1 MKTNDFQSKYYYEM
15 LPEVLNQLQEV
26 ERTRIGLLRDS
37 LLACVAKE
45 KEVSP
50 IISGCQDAIVQALVI
65 VICCC
70 SNS

>member
-1 MKTNDFQSKYYYEM
+1 M

-26 ERTRIGLLRDS
+26 ERARIGLLRDS

-50 IISGCQDAIVQALVI
+50 IISGCQDAIVQALV
-65 VICCC
+65 
-70 SNS
+70 